1 MKGYFNIKPVQYKPK
16 TTWDVSKVLNYISS
30 LYPLQSLCLKL
41 STFKRITLVALTT
54 AARVQTLAALDLR
67 FMSVY
72 HGKVCFDIC
81 TLLKTSRPGRQNPR
95 VVLSMFNN
103 PRLCVVTTLKE
114 YVKRTVKLRK
124 SSLLFVSFITYQAV
138 CTSTLARWL
147 KCVLSL
153 SGIDSSFTAH
163 SFRSASTSYA
173 FNKGVSIKKTIMDT
187 ANWASAQTFYKHYYK
202 TVNSNSTIFS
212 NVIHG

>member
-1 MKGYFNIKPVQYKPK
+1 
-16 TTWDVSKVLNYISS
+16 
-30 LYPLQSLCLKL
+30 
-41 STFKRITLVALTT
+41 
-54 AARVQTLAALDLR
+54 
-67 FMSVY
+67 MSVY
-72 HGKVCFDIC
+72 HDKVCFDIC

-95 VVLSMFNN
+95 VVLSMFDN
-103 PRLCVVTTLKE
+103 PRLCVVTTRKE
-114 YVKRTVKLRK
+114 YVKRTIKLKK

-138 CTSTLARWL
+138 CTITLASWL

-153 SGIDSSFTAH
+153 SGINSSFTAH

-173 FNKGVSIKKTIMDT
+173 FNKGVSIKTIMDT

-212 NVIHG
+212 NVILG